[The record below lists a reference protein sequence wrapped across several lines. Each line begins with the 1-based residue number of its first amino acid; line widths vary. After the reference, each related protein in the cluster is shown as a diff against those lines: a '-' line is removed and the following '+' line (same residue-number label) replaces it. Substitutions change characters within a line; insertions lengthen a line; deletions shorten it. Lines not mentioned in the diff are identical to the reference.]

1 MTPERLFIR
10 DIDHPSGDLLD
21 FEIVERKGLGHPD
34 TICDEIAEQMS
45 LALSR
50 LYLLEC
56 GEVLHHNVDK
66 ALCRPIGKRCILYEA
81 RVIMVA

>member
-34 TICDEIAEQMS
+34 TICDEVAEQMS

-56 GEVLHHNVDK
+56 GKVLHH
-66 ALCRPIGKRCILYEA
+66 
-81 RVIMVA
+81 